1 MRKYEKKYGV
11 SEDLGKRRES
21 VQHQYGDKY
30 EEFKSKGILKERW
43 HGENCYVTEHQVRM
57 GTEEGTEEG
66 VALKKQRKASQSD
79 WKLVRETLRALKWN
93 LDVKPSDESLEGDAI
108 PQYIWDKV
116 NTALDEIS
124 RKEKDSVTTSAK
136 LPAGLAHLRVHTQ
149 PHTLHG
155 YFTCTPHLVSLVL
168 TCIYPPIRICVC
180 LSVSVYRPPCLF
192 VSVGV
197 VAIVCVSLPVRG
209 CVLVCPTVCRFAC
222 LSVLRCASLSL
233 SPFCLTRWLGAFVI
247 GCLRMSPPVWLV
259 AWLSV
264 CMHIYVF
271 A

>member
-1 MRKYEKKYGV
+1 MQKYNKKYGV
-11 SEDLGKRRES
+11 SEDLGRRRES

-30 EEFKSKGILKERW
+30 EEFKSKGILKERRY
-43 HGENCYVTEHQVRM
+43 GENCCVTEHQVRM

-66 VALKKQRKASQSD
+66 VALTKQRKASQSD

-116 NTALDEIS
+116 NTALDEIA
-124 RKEKDSVTTSAK
+124 RKEKDSVNTSAK

-149 PHTLHG
+149 PHTMHG
-155 YFTCTPHLVSLVL
+155 YFTCMPHLVSLVP

-197 VAIVCVSLPVRG
+197 VASVSICLFA
-209 CVLVCPTVCRFAC
+209 CLLVCQTVCMFAC

-233 SPFCLTRWLGAFVI
+233 SPFCLTI
-247 GCLRMSPPVWLV
+247 
-259 AWLSV
+259 
-264 CMHIYVF
+264 
-271 A
+271 